1 MIDRWHQP
9 QNGRIQITLV
19 TKPDQQ
25 NLHLYPLLECVVCE
39 VLKDNFSANIV
50 VGDSFNFSFRNL
62 DVVHTVKFKKRTS
75 RSQRK
80 QNQKQE
86 IKFEKERMEL
96 YNNADEFK
104 VTESQTDE
112 SETIEFVINIDEV
125 KVENIEDVLNEDS
138 NGTIHTSHDKV

>member
-1 MIDRWHQP
+1 MTP
-9 QNGRIQITLV
+9 T
-19 TKPDQQ
+19 PDP
-25 NLHLYPLLECVVCE
+25 NFTGDEARPAKSASISSSWVCG
-39 VLKDNFSANIV
+39 VRSVIGLKDNLSAKIMI
-50 VGDSFNFSFRNL
+50 GDTFNFSFRNL

-112 SETIEFVINIDEV
+112 SETIEFGINIDEV